1 MGIQLRDG
9 TYYLTT
15 TAGIRHNT
23 ESHKCQEHSHDFIEM
38 VYILRGKCVH
48 TIDGKAYPAKK
59 GDLLIINYDQKHSI
73 AGGAGEY
80 INIFLKPEYLSEN
93 LAEQSNAF
101 ALLDLVEFSDFKKTL
116 AEIKNMISFTGFE
129 KTTVEN
135 LLANLE
141 NELQKKPA
149 GYEISVRSWFHLL
162 LVMVFR
168 KMSAQLTER
177 FNGITSELLIYI
189 KTHCHEKLEMQDI
202 AAKCNYNPSY
212 FSRIFR
218 EFTGVSFTE
227 YLKQMRIEKAALL
240 LANTAMQVLD
250 ICYEVGYS
258 DKTKFFCH
266 FKEIHGQ
273 TPLAYRKNNVTK

>member
-15 TAGIRHNT
+15 TAGIRHNA
-23 ESHKCQEHSHDFIEM
+23 ESHRCQEHSHDFIEM

-59 GDLLIINYDQKHSI
+59 GDLLIINYDQRHSI
-73 AGGAGEY
+73 EGGAGEY
-80 INIFLKPEYLSEN
+80 VNIFLKPEYLSEN
-93 LAEQSNAF
+93 LAEHCSAF

-116 AEIKNMISFTGFE
+116 AEIKNMISFSGFE
-129 KTTVEN
+129 RTTVEN
-135 LLANLE
+135 LLENLE
-141 NELQKKPA
+141 NELRKKPT
-149 GYEISVRSWFHLL
+149 GYEISVRSWFNLL

-168 KMSAQLTER
+168 KMSQQLTEQ
-177 FNGITSELLIYI
+177 FNGISTELLMYI

-202 AAKCNYNPSY
+202 AVKCNYNPSY

-227 YLKQMRIEKAALL
+227 YLKRVRIEKASVL
-240 LANTAMQVLD
+240 LANTPMQVLD
-250 ICYEVGYS
+250 VCYEVGYS
-258 DKTKFFCH
+258 DKTKFFRH
-266 FKEIHGQ
+266 FKELCGS
-273 TPLAYRKNNVTK
+273 TPLSYRKSMMS